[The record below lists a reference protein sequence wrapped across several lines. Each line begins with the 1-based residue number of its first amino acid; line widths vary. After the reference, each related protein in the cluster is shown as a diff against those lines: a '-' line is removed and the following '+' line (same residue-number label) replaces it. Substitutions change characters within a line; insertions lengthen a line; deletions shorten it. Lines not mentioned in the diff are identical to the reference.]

1 MLAFCDDKNNYCMWM
16 IGICALEKRNMIIN
30 IFHVHTHLNQMMPIF
45 LSFF

>member
-16 IGICALEKRNMIIN
+16 IGICALEKYDNY
-30 IFHVHTHLNQMMPIF
+30 IFHVHIHLNQMMPIF